1 MSAPDNELAV
11 TSGWPHEALTPTSD
25 GGDEHDNVE
34 SCRAR
39 PANAASRRAL
49 RDNIADNG
57 IIYAL
62 IVLVAL
68 LCLAGVVNGQP
79 FYLRP
84 QNIGNILQQSAPFA
98 ILAVFETIVLISGN
112 FDISIGS
119 TSALCALVV
128 ISAAGLVGI
137 PFAILAALAVG
148 GFIGTANGILVEKVG
163 VNSFIVTLGMLTA
176 VRGFIIVVMGG
187 TSVGASTEVGNALA
201 ALYYTAHSTSNLL
214 LIGGIAVLGWTAW
227 RWFKRDRNDETGF
240 WNGRRVSLVAVGL
253 VAAITSLFCNFE
265 LRLLPPVWL
274 ALAISIAAWL
284 VMQFTVLGRRIYAV
298 GGNQEAARL
307 SGIRVIRYRIAAFMA
322 LGVGAGLT
330 GAIFA
335 TQLGSL
341 NPTSLE
347 GAEFTVLTAA
357 ILGGTGLFGGTGN
370 VLKSV
375 AGTLFLFTLINGFN
389 AINLGANLQ
398 SLVEGVVI
406 IVAAMG
412 YSIAAKKR

>member
-1 MSAPDNELAV
+1 
-11 TSGWPHEALTPTSD
+11 
-25 GGDEHDNVE
+25 
-34 SCRAR
+34 
-39 PANAASRRAL
+39 
-49 RDNIADNG
+49 
-57 IIYAL
+57 
-62 IVLVAL
+62 
-68 LCLAGVVNGQP
+68 
-79 FYLRP
+79 
-84 QNIGNILQQSAPFA
+84 
-98 ILAVFETIVLISGN
+98 
-112 FDISIGS
+112 
-119 TSALCALVV
+119 
-128 ISAAGLVGI
+128 
-137 PFAILAALAVG
+137 
-148 GFIGTANGILVEKVG
+148 
-163 VNSFIVTLGMLTA
+163 MLTA

-214 LIGGIAVLGWTAW
+214 LIGGIAVLAWTVW
-227 RWFKRDRNDETGF
+227 RLFKRDRDAETGF
-240 WNGRRVSLVAVGL
+240 WTAGRASLVAVGL
-253 VAAITSLFCNFE
+253 VAAIAGLFYNFE
-265 LRLLPPVWL
+265 LHLLQPVWL
-274 ALAISIAAWL
+274 ALAISIAAWW
-284 VMQFTVLGRRIYAV
+284 VMEFTVLGRRIYAV
-298 GGNQEAARL
+298 GGNEEAARL
-307 SGIRVIRYRIAAFMA
+307 SGIRVVRYRIAAFIA

-389 AINLGANLQ
+389 AVNLGANLQ

-412 YSIAAKKR
+412 YSIAAKRR